1 LYLLIASAFSAFT
14 LSNSKDDIV
23 GLWGFD
29 LKEKATGGCTRGVYR
44 EDEENFGGIGLLVE
58 EDFYREGK

>member
-1 LYLLIASAFSAFT
+1 